1 MSVSKH
7 SPKGL
12 SHRGHKRTSATR
24 LLALACG
31 PLMLGL
37 VACADASGDASGD
50 NVESLGGTMVLE
62 PGGTG
67 LCRAAPCTVQ
77 FRMPPGSGSYEVLSD
92 TMSLGTYP
100 AGETVTLGSFYNG
113 HTFNVKG
120 AGVAPAYFHVQ

>member
-1 MSVSKH
+1 MSASNH
-7 SPKGL
+7 STKDF
-12 SHRGHKRTSATR
+12 SHRSHERTSATR

-31 PLMLGL
+31 PLMFGL
-37 VACADASGDASGD
+37 VACAGASGD

-113 HTFNVKG
+113 HTFHVKG
-120 AGVAPAYFHVQ
+120 AGVAPAYFNVQ

>member
-1 MSVSKH
+1 M
-7 SPKGL
+7 
-12 SHRGHKRTSATR
+12 
-24 LLALACG
+24 
-31 PLMLGL
+31 MLGL
-37 VACADASGDASGD
+37 VACTSGGGD

-67 LCRAAPCTVQ
+67 LCRATPCTVQ

-100 AGETVTLGSFYNG
+100 AGETVTLGAFFNG
-113 HTFNVKG
+113 HTFTVKG